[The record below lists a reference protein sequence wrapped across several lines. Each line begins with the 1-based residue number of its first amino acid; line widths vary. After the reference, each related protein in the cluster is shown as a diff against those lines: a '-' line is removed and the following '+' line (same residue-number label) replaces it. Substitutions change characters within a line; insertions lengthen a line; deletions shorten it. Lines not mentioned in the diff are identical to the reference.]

1 MNRQHINAF
10 LAISA
15 LTFSTGAI
23 AQEMSESEYEAAGK
37 SIVNEYCSDQL
48 KCALFANGDKDICM
62 AVAKGKEKLAKTNL
76 AARYQPANKSE
87 YKLNVAGVKKYY
99 AAAV

>member
-15 LTFSTGAI
+15 LAFSTGAI
-23 AQEMSESEYEAAGK
+23 AQKMTQSEYDAAGK

-48 KCALFANGDKDICM
+48 KCALFADSDKDICM
-62 AVAKGKEKLAKTNL
+62 AVAKGKEKLARTNL

-87 YKLNVAGVKKYY
+87 YKFSVAGVKKEY